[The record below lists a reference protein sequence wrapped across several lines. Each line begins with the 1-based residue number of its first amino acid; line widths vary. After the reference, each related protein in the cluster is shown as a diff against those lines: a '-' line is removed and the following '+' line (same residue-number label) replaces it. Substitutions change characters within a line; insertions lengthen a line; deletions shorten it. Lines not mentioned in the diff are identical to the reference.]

1 MRLKLGR
8 YTNELGLVMKLRE
21 RNLRKFSRI
30 LAAAFLAL
38 LVFEFASHGMI
49 CSNQHDSEENAVYAT
64 DYGHEDPC
72 QTLVM
77 CSQSRQRDQ
86 QQPRSAHDTVQHNG
100 LSSIFEL
107 DQRLFDLRSD
117 LTHLRSSVGEIF
129 RPPDPP
135 FQPPKRS

>member
-1 MRLKLGR
+1 MKLGR
-8 YTNELGLVMKLRE
+8 YTDVLDLVMKLRD
-21 RNLRKFSRI
+21 RNPRKFSRI

-38 LVFEFASHGMI
+38 LVFEFASHGVI
-49 CSNQHDSEENAVYAT
+49 CSNQHHSEQVAAYAT
-64 DYGHEDPC
+64 DYSHDDPC

-86 QQPRSAHDTVQHNG
+86 QQPRYGHETVQHNG
-100 LSSIFEL
+100 LSSVFEL
-107 DQRLFDLRSD
+107 DQDLFDRRSD